1 MQETVRVMEQRFEE
15 KVKEVLTLLSDLEV
29 QKKIVAEKNSEI
41 AHFQDRINEME
52 DQMRRFTSLANTS
65 KNDETFE
72 SVLRA
77 EFENMRRRLTSKND
91 SLACEVQNL
100 RADLIR

>member
-1 MQETVRVMEQRFEE
+1 
-15 KVKEVLTLLSDLEV
+15 
-29 QKKIVAEKNSEI
+29 
-41 AHFQDRINEME
+41 
-52 DQMRRFTSLANTS
+52 MRRFTSLANTS

-91 SLACEVQNL
+91 SLACEV
-100 RADLIR
+100 